1 MKKVLLLA
9 ACAAMFTSALADTTA
24 DGYTITKATD
34 VAWPAESPKNECRQG
49 FGLNNQFYIQNKA
62 NQELQ
67 VYDLTGKLVKTIPS
81 GKATGVSYDEAGN
94 IVISL
99 CTFPNVYRTDT
110 VQIKVV
116 SADGKT
122 VKNYNLPADTLIK
135 GRSDF
140 LGVAEGNMLT
150 DGTLYLVG
158 QITGIPNTVVGVL
171 SVADGE
177 LDADNSYKADAP
189 GVVSSTSTVIMPWQ
203 PVGSEDMHYLYVTR
217 NATPFDMV
225 KDGDNFKVTGITL
238 PNKGACNGAFPF
250 VYGGKNYIAYP
261 TLANYRD
268 GFAVAEITFNAD
280 GTISAGDA
288 PVMQVNAVATANAND
303 FQADWITV
311 EPSTQTIYQIYP
323 GGNLRTYKFTAPQT
337 TGVNDVTTAKTV
349 KNVTYVNALGMQS
362 AEPFEGVNIVVTNY
376 TDGSHTAT
384 KVMK

>member
-34 VAWPAESPKNECRQG
+34 AAWPAESPKKECRQG

-62 NQELQ
+62 KQELQ

-81 GKATGVSYDEAGN
+81 SKATGVSFDEAGN
-94 IVISL
+94 IVMSL
-99 CTFPNVYRTDT
+99 STFSNDGGYRTDT

-122 VKNYNLPADTLIK
+122 VKNYKLPTDIEK
-135 GRSDF
+135 GRCDF
-140 LGVAEGNMLT
+140 LGNAEGNMLT

-158 QITGIPNTVVGVL
+158 ANNTGVGIL
-171 SVADGE
+171 KIADGE
-177 LDADNSYKADAP
+177 LDADNSYEATAA
-189 GVVSSTSTVIMPWQ
+189 GVVATTSTVVMPWK

-217 NATPFDMV
+217 NATPYDLVM
-225 KDGDNFKVTGITL
+225 DGENFKVTPITL
-238 PNKGACNGAFPF
+238 PNKGANNGAYPF

-261 TLANYRD
+261 TLANYLD

-280 GTISAGDA
+280 GTISAGEA
-288 PVMQVNAVATANAND
+288 PVMQVDAVATANAND
-303 FQADWITV
+303 FQGDWLTV
-311 EPSTQTIYQIYP
+311 DPSTQTIYQVYP
-323 GGNLRTYKFTAPQT
+323 GGGLRTYKFTTPQS
-337 TGVNDVTTAKTV
+337 TGVNNVTAAKTV
-349 KNVTYVNALGMQS
+349 KNVTYVNTLGMQS
-362 AEPFEGVNIVVTNY
+362 AEPFQGMNIVVTNY

>member
-1 MKKVLLLA
+1 MKKILLLA
-9 ACAAMFTSALADTTA
+9 ACAAMFTSAFADTTA

-34 VAWPAESPKNECRQG
+34 VAWPATSATSDCRQG
-49 FGLNNQFYIQNKA
+49 FGMNNKFYIQNKA
-62 NQELQ
+62 EQQVQ
-67 VYDLTGKLVKTIPS
+67 VYDLTGKLVSSIPS
-81 GKATGVSYDEAGN
+81 ANATGISFDQAGN
-94 IVISL
+94 LVISL
-99 CTFPNVYRTDT
+99 CEFPGSFRTDT
-110 VQIKVV
+110 AQIKVV

-261 TLANYRD
+261 TLANYLD

-288 PVMQVNAVATANAND
+288 PVMQVDAVAAANANG
-303 FQADWITV
+303 FQADWLTV
-311 EPSTQTIYQIYP
+311 DPSTQTIYQIYP
-323 GGNLRTYKFTAPQT
+323 GGGLRTYKFTTPQS
-337 TGVNDVTTAKTV
+337 TGVNNVTTTKTV

-362 AEPFEGVNIVVTNY
+362 AEPFQGMNIVVTNY
-376 TDGSHTAT
+376 TDGSHTST

>member
-34 VAWPAESPKNECRQG
+34 VAWPAELPSLDCRQG

-62 NQELQ
+62 KQELQ

-81 GKATGVSYDEAGN
+81 SKATGVSFDEAGN
-94 IVISL
+94 IVMSL
-99 CTFPNVYRTDT
+99 STFSNDGGYRTDT

-122 VKNYNLPADTLIK
+122 VKNYKLPTDIEK
-135 GRSDF
+135 GRCDF
-140 LGVAEGNMLT
+140 LGCAEGNMLT

-158 QITGIPNTVVGVL
+158 ANNTGVGIL
-171 SVADGE
+171 KIADGE
-177 LDADNSYKADAP
+177 LDADNSYEATAA
-189 GVVSSTSTVIMPWQ
+189 GVVATTSTVVMPWK

-217 NATPFDMV
+217 NATPYDLVM
-225 KDGDNFKVTGITL
+225 DGENFKVTPITL
-238 PNKGACNGAFPF
+238 PNKGANNGAYPF
-250 VYGGKNYIAYP
+250 VYEGKNYIAYP
-261 TLANYRD
+261 TLANYLD

-280 GTISAGDA
+280 GTISAGEA
-288 PVMQVNAVATANAND
+288 PVIQVDAVAATNANG
-303 FQADWITV
+303 FQGDWLTV
-311 EPSTQTIYQIYP
+311 DPSTQTIYQVYP
-323 GGNLRTYKFTAPQT
+323 GGGLRTYKFTTPQS
-337 TGVNDVTTAKTV
+337 TGVNNVTAAKTV
-349 KNVTYVNALGMQS
+349 KNVTYVNTLGMQS
-362 AEPFEGVNIVVTNY
+362 AEPFQGMNIVVTNY

>member
-34 VAWPAESPKNECRQG
+34 VAWPAELPSLDCRQG

-62 NQELQ
+62 KQELQ

-81 GKATGVSYDEAGN
+81 SKATGVSFDEAGN
-94 IVISL
+94 IVMSL
-99 CTFPNVYRTDT
+99 STFSNDGGYRTDT

-122 VKNYNLPADTLIK
+122 VKNYKLPTDIEK
-135 GRSDF
+135 GRCDF
-140 LGVAEGNMLT
+140 LGCAEGNMLT

-158 QITGIPNTVVGVL
+158 ANNTGVGIL
-171 SVADGE
+171 KIADGE
-177 LDADNSYKADAP
+177 LDADNSYEATAA
-189 GVVSSTSTVIMPWQ
+189 GVVATTSTVVMPWK

-217 NATPFDMV
+217 NATPYDLVM
-225 KDGDNFKVTGITL
+225 DGENFKVTPIKL
-238 PNKGACNGAFPF
+238 PNKGANNGAYPF
-250 VYGGKNYIAYP
+250 VYEGKNYIAYP
-261 TLANYRD
+261 TLANYLD

-280 GTISAGDA
+280 GTISAGEA
-288 PVMQVNAVATANAND
+288 PVIQVDAVAATNANG
-303 FQADWITV
+303 FQGDWLTV
-311 EPSTQTIYQIYP
+311 DPSTQTIYQVYP
-323 GGNLRTYKFTAPQT
+323 GGGLRTYKFTTPQS
-337 TGVNDVTTAKTV
+337 TGVNNVTTTKTV

-362 AEPFEGVNIVVTNY
+362 AEPFQGMNIVVTNY

>member
-34 VAWPAESPKNECRQG
+34 VAWPADAPNLECRQG
-49 FGLNNQFYIQNKA
+49 FGMNNKFYIQNKKA
-62 NQELQ
+62 KELQ
-67 VYDLTGKLVKTIPS
+67 VYDLTGKLVSKSTS
-81 GKATGVSYDEAGN
+81 FNATGVAFDEAGN
-94 IVISL
+94 KVISL
-99 CTFPNVYRTDT
+99 CAFPNIFRSDT
-110 VQIKVV
+110 VQIRVE

-122 VKNYNLPADTLIK
+122 VKEYNVPANLVK
-135 GRSDF
+135 GRCDF
-140 LGVAEGNMLT
+140 LGNAEGNMLT

-158 QITGIPNTVVGVL
+158 ANNTGVGIL
-171 SVADGE
+171 KIADGE
-177 LDADNSYKADAP
+177 LDADNSYEATAA
-189 GVVSSTSTVIMPWQ
+189 GVVATTSTVVMPWK

-217 NATPFDMV
+217 NATPYDLVM
-225 KDGDNFKVTGITL
+225 DGENFKVTPITL
-238 PNKGACNGAFPF
+238 PNKGANNGAYPF

-261 TLANYRD
+261 TLANYLD

-288 PVMQVNAVATANAND
+288 PVMQVDAVAAANANG
-303 FQADWITV
+303 FQADWLTV
-311 EPSTQTIYQIYP
+311 DPSTQTIYQVYP
-323 GGNLRTYKFTAPQT
+323 GGGLRTYKFTTPQS
-337 TGVNDVTTAKTV
+337 TGVNNVTTTKTV

-362 AEPFEGVNIVVTNY
+362 AEPFQGMNIVVTNY

>member
-34 VAWPAESPKNECRQG
+34 VAWPAELPSLDCRQG

-62 NQELQ
+62 KQELQ

-81 GKATGVSYDEAGN
+81 SKATGVSFDEAGN
-94 IVISL
+94 IVMSL
-99 CTFPNVYRTDT
+99 STFSNDGGYRTDT

-122 VKNYNLPADTLIK
+122 VKNYKLPTDIEK
-135 GRSDF
+135 GRCDF
-140 LGVAEGNMLT
+140 LGCAEGNMLT
-150 DGTLYLVG
+150 DGSLYFVG
-158 QITGIPNTVVGVL
+158 LANTGVGIMR
-171 SVADGE
+171 VADGE
-177 LDADNSYKADAP
+177 LDVDNSYEAIAAGTTP
-189 GVVSSTSTVIMPWQ
+189 SSSTVVMPWK

-217 NATPFDMV
+217 NATPYDLVM
-225 KDGDNFKVTGITL
+225 DGENFKVTPITL
-238 PNKGACNGAFPF
+238 PNKGANNGAYPF

-261 TLANYRD
+261 TLANYLD

-288 PVMQVNAVATANAND
+288 PVMQVDAVAAANANG
-303 FQADWITV
+303 FQADWLTV
-311 EPSTQTIYQIYP
+311 DPSTQTIYQVYP
-323 GGNLRTYKFTAPQT
+323 GGGLRTYKFTTPQS
-337 TGVNDVTTAKTV
+337 TGVNNVTTTKTV

-362 AEPFEGVNIVVTNY
+362 AEPFQGMNIVVTNY

>member
-1 MKKVLLLA
+1 M
-9 ACAAMFTSALADTTA
+9 
-24 DGYTITKATD
+24 
-34 VAWPAESPKNECRQG
+34 
-49 FGLNNQFYIQNKA
+49 NNKFYIQNKA
-62 NQELQ
+62 EQQVQ
-67 VYDLTGKLVKTIPS
+67 VYDLTGKLVSSIPS
-81 GKATGVSYDEAGN
+81 ANATGISFDQAGN
-94 IVISL
+94 LVISL
-99 CTFPNVYRTDT
+99 CEFPGSFRTDT
-110 VQIKVV
+110 AQIKVV

-217 NATPFDMV
+217 NATPYDMV
-225 KDGDNFKVTGITL
+225 MDGENFKVTPITL
-238 PNKGACNGAFPF
+238 PNKGANNGAYPF
-250 VYGGKNYIAYP
+250 VYEGKNYIAYP
-261 TLANYRD
+261 TPTNYFD

-280 GTISAGDA
+280 GTISAGEA
-288 PVMQVNAVATANAND
+288 PVIQVDAVAAANANG
-303 FQADWITV
+303 FQADWLTV
-311 EPSTQTIYQIYP
+311 DPSTQTIYQVYP
-323 GGNLRTYKFTAPQT
+323 GGGLRTYKFTTPQS
-337 TGVNDVTTAKTV
+337 TGVNNVTAAKTV
-349 KNVTYVNALGMQS
+349 KNVTYVNTLGMQS
-362 AEPFEGVNIVVTNY
+362 AEPFQGMNIVVTNY